1 MLSFLPKIIPA
12 KAPLLQ
18 NIKECFSSLIRI
30 QNTVNAAAKEV
41 LGKVATVVN
50 NKPDLEFMVE
60 GHTDNLPIDQEK
72 AAETIPGVVDNGIFA
87 ANKPQIILVPK

>member
-1 MLSFLPKIIPA
+1 MCFFFINGVLEKIA
-12 KAPLLQ
+12 KVIAD
-18 NIKECFSSLIRI
+18 
-30 QNTVNAAAKEV
+30 
-41 LGKVATVVN
+41 
-50 NKPDLEFMVE
+50 KPDLEFMVE